1 MKQEQ
6 VQDFTRRISQS
17 NRGALVV
24 VVYDIIFAYMKDAE
38 DAFSRDDYEGF
49 KEGLAKAG
57 KGVDEL
63 MRSLDFQYEISKNLY
78 SLYVFVK
85 ETLAK
90 AVIKKSAKG
99 LSDVKEVLM
108 NLYTAFVE
116 AAKQDQSNPL
126 MQNTQH
132 VYAGMTYGKN
142 HLTETFQEPETSR
155 GFFA

>member
-17 NRGALVV
+17 NKSALVV
-24 VVYDIIFAYMKDAE
+24 IIYDIIFAYIKDAE
-38 DAFSRDDYEGF
+38 DGLACDDYEGF
-49 KEGLAKAG
+49 KKALAKAG

-63 MRSLDFQYEISKNLY
+63 IHSLDFHYEISKDLY
-78 SLYVFVK
+78 ALYVFVK

-90 AVIKKSAKG
+90 AVIKKRTDELA
-99 LSDVKEVLM
+99 DVKEVLM

-116 AAKQDQSNPL
+116 AAKQDHSNPL
-126 MQNTQH
+126 MQNTQQ

-142 HLTETFQEPETSR
+142 NLTETFQEPETSR